1 MLQVYKERSRTIK
14 MDLNEIPPEFYYDFL
29 DCSDANPSYCTQA
42 VEAIALG
49 GEHDI
54 AQVTGHQVLINVEA
68 TVDNCNLA
76 EKPEDV
82 QTIADSTT
90 GVVDVEEV
98 WSTPPIPYTGQIFS
112 SKLEARKFY
121 N

>member
-1 MLQVYKERSRTIK
+1 
-14 MDLNEIPPEFYYDFL
+14 MDLNELPPEFDYDFL

-54 AQVTGHQVLINVEA
+54 VQVTGHQVLSNVEA

-76 EKPEDV
+76 ENPEDV
-82 QTIADSTT
+82 QIIADTTT
-90 GVVDVEEV
+90 GVADVEKV
-98 WSTPPIPYTGQIFS
+98 WPTPPIPYTGQIFS

>member
-1 MLQVYKERSRTIK
+1 
-14 MDLNEIPPEFYYDFL
+14 MDLNELPPKFDYDFL
-29 DCSDANPSYCTQA
+29 DCSDANPPYCTQA
-42 VEAIALG
+42 VEASGQGLV
-49 GEHDI
+49 HDI
-54 AQVTGHQVLINVEA
+54 LQVTDQQVLLALDNVEA
-68 TVDNCNLA
+68 AVGNCNVA

-82 QTIADSTT
+82 QTITNNT
-90 GVVDVEEV
+90 QGVEDMEEV